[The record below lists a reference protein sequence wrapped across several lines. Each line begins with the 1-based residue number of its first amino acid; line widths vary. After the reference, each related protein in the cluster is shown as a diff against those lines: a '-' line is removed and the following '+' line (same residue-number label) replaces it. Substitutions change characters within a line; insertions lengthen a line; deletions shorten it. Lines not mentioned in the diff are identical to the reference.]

1 MSMECEIGDIVL
13 VSNFKY
19 PDGSDGSL
27 HSFVV
32 IDIEQDELGILPF
45 EYLCF
50 LISSNKSKEGFL
62 QNIPLKKDDT
72 NRLLTDSHVK
82 CDYIFDGIKKDD
94 ILMIVGSVTQQ
105 QLDSFWDAFN
115 AFLDSLEPDNAGS

>member
-1 MSMECEIGDIVL
+1 MICDIGDIVL

-32 IDIEQDELGILPF
+32 IDIENDELDLMPL

-50 LISSNKSKEGFL
+50 LISSKDAKEGYPY
-62 QNIPLKKDDT
+62 NIE
-72 NRLLTDSHVK
+72 S
-82 CDYIFDGIKKDD
+82 
-94 ILMIVGSVTQQ
+94 
-105 QLDSFWDAFN
+105 
-115 AFLDSLEPDNAGS
+115 